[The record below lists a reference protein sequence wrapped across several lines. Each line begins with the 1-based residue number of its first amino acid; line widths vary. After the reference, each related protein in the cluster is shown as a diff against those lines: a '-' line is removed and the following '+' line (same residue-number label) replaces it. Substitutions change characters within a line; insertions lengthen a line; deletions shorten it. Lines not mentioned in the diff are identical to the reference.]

1 MDDRSI
7 GREHRLNV
15 IDRKTVQVTGIN
27 KVVAIE
33 EQQIILITDVGK
45 MIISG
50 KDLHAGKL
58 DVTSGILDF
67 SGIVN
72 GISYVEHKTAGQ
84 KASGIVGRL
93 FK

>member
-1 MDDRSI
+1 MDGRNVT
-7 GREHRLNV
+7 REHKLNI
-15 IDRKTVQVTGIN
+15 IDRKTVQVTGIK

-45 MIISG
+45 MIING
-50 KDLHAGKL
+50 KELHAGKL
-58 DVTSGILDF
+58 DVTSGVLDF
-67 SGIVN
+67 SGTVN

-84 KASGIVGRL
+84 KASGVVGRL